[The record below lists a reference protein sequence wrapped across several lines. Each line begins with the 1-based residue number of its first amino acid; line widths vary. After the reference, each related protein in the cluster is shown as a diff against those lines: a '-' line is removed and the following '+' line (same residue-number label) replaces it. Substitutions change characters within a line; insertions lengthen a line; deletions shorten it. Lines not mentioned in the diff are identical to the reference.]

1 MARRSILQF
10 KNYRRRVLTGA
21 DNSSSNCDVFINH
34 RGIDTKR
41 NVAGLLHNN
50 LSRLNV
56 RSFLDRESMRPGD
69 NLFEKIN
76 NAIRN
81 CRVGVTIFSPNY
93 CNSYF
98 CLHELALIMECK
110 KKVIPIFYD
119 VKPSELRVL
128 DGNGQR
134 SPDELWRF
142 RCALDEARYTV
153 GITFDS
159 INGNWSD
166 LMTNATDI
174 ILKTLDEEEHIYQ
187 QEQLGAVPPKNTTD
201 HTNNI

>member
-1 MARRSILQF
+1 MVRRSILQY
-10 KNYRRRVLTGA
+10 KNYQRRLLTGG
-21 DNSSSNCDVFINH
+21 DRSSSSSSCDVFINH

-41 NVAGLLHNN
+41 SVAGLLHHN

-76 NAIRN
+76 DAIRN

-98 CLHELALIMECK
+98 CLHELALIMESK
-110 KKVIPIFYD
+110 KKVIPIFCD

-128 DGNGQR
+128 DGDGQR
-134 SPDELWRF
+134 SSDELHRF
-142 RCALDEARYTV
+142 RRALDEARYTV

-159 INGNWSD
+159 INGD
-166 LMTNATDI
+166 LSHTGCLLN
-174 ILKTLDEEEHIYQ
+174 ES
-187 QEQLGAVPPKNTTD
+187 NTGCQD
-201 HTNNI
+201 LAIHKRE